1 MPYVRPPA
9 LGRPYDDPLECRRTA
24 QMVHAKAPRLLAL
37 CSALLL
43 LALPATASAGKDGGK
58 RKARSAQ
65 QCANT
70 DVVPD
75 AGSVAEVRAAVLCL
89 HNRVRAERGLPPLR
103 EHAKLR
109 EAAEGHS
116 DDMVARGYFSHDAPD
131 GDDMVDRILSTGYA
145 RGADAWSVGE
155 NIAYA
160 TGELAT
166 AAQIHRAWMRSPGHR
181 ANILRRPFREIGI
194 GIALGA
200 PVEARGQDGAT
211 YTADFGLRR

>member
-1 MPYVRPPA
+1 
-9 LGRPYDDPLECRRTA
+9 
-24 QMVHAKAPRLLAL
+24 MVHAKAPRLLAL

-70 DVVPD
+70 GVVPD
-75 AGSVAEVRAAVLCL
+75 AENIAVVRDAVLCL
-89 HNRVRAERGLPPLR
+89 HNRERAERGLPLLR

-109 EAAEGHS
+109 QAAETHAE
-116 DDMVARGYFSHDAPD
+116 DMVARRYFSHDAPD
-131 GDDMVDRILSTGYA
+131 GDDFVDRVLRTGYA
-145 RGADAWSVGE
+145 RGAGGWAVGE

-160 TGELAT
+160 TDELAT
-166 AAQIHRAWMRSPGHR
+166 AAHIHRAWMRSPGHR
-181 ANILRRPFREIGI
+181 ANILRRQFREIGI

-200 PVEARGQDGAT
+200 PFDARGRTGAT
-211 YTADFGLRR
+211 YTADFGIRR